1 MFSSTLL
8 ARGEEI
14 YDFLHNLL
22 DQPQNESDKMPD
34 RKNIQGDTWPRLP
47 KKAEKFIFFRITN
60 VEEFKKG
67 LPMMADFIT
76 TGEAALKNRVGIF
89 KRKAQGVEGLIQG
102 LVSFNIA
109 FSANGLAK
117 LGAEKL
123 NDDYFNGGQFKDMTA
138 PGEGQSAEDHQ
149 GLDDQ
154 GEWVPEFKPSSGG
167 IDGVLTVT
175 GESRESIEKWT
186 KKTFNYTFNVDD
198 KESSSVEIVYEK
210 EGKVFQNHEE
220 HFGWADGIS
229 QPIIKGLDDISVA
242 QNVNGMKPIDPGVI
256 FVGSEGDES
265 KHPKWA
271 KDGSFMVFRI
281 YEQLVPEFYQ
291 RRRPKNRANRSRGL
305 GRRWIKWVC
314 FPHDWW
320 DGGLKVRILIQE
332 SFPAPSPILE
342 ILIKHNALGAPME
355 VHPLED
361 PNHSKNEDQP
371 WFTTN
376 NLKTLNNTDDFNYN
390 PSDQTRCPYASHMRK
405 TGPRDDYP
413 DYNKHVMIRRGI
425 PYGEWCSEEERA
437 MGITQHERGLLFVS
451 YQSSIENGFVTQQ
464 KRWAN
469 SPDGPAD
476 MAKHNGGVSQGIDPI
491 IGQVHPSQNGKSTGA
506 QINAKYQQPP
516 QIPFPDSDLEKPAPQ
531 VYDKKLDLDRIVVP
545 HGGEYFF
552 TPSIEALKNYLPNRL

>member
-1 MFSSTLL
+1 
-8 ARGEEI
+8 
-14 YDFLHNLL
+14 
-22 DQPQNESDKMPD
+22 MPD

-60 VEEFKKG
+60 VKEFKKG

-76 TGEAALKNRVGIF
+76 TGEAALRNRSDIF
-89 KRKAQGVEGLIQG
+89 KRKAQGIEGLIQG

-123 NDDYFNGGQFKDMTA
+123 NDDFFNGGQFKDMTA
-138 PGEGQSAEDHQ
+138 PEEGQSAEDHQ
-149 GLDDQ
+149 GLDAQ

-175 GESRESIEKWT
+175 GESPESIEKWI

-198 KESSSVEIVYEK
+198 KQSSSVEIVYVK
-210 EGKVFQNHEE
+210 EGKVFKNHEE

-265 KHPKWA
+265 KNPEWA

-281 YEQLVPEFYQ
+281 YEQLVPEFYHWCARNCPIAAEETKKAQ
-291 RRRPKNRANRSRGL
+291 EQGKEVSWSGKAMDQMGLFSSRL
-305 GRRWIKWVC
+305 
-314 FPHDWW
+314 
-320 DGGLKVRILIQE
+320 E

-361 PNHSKNEDQP
+361 PNHSKNKDQP

-376 NLKTLNNTDDFNYN
+376 NMKTLNNTDDFNYN
-390 PSDQTRCPYASHMRK
+390 PSDQTKCPYASHMRK

-425 PYGEWCSEEERA
+425 PYGEWCSDEERA
-437 MGITQHERGLLFVS
+437 SGTTQHERGLLFVS

-469 SPDGPAD
+469 SPDGPTD

-491 IGQVHPSQNGKSTGA
+491 IGQVHPSRNGKSTGD

-552 TPSIEALKNYLPNRL
+552 TPSIEALKNYLPNRP